1 MLYAAILVTGM
12 GKIGPNISG
21 LPEFNSKPMI
31 LALSL
36 NNATSSMSLK
46 QEGVTINFEH
56 HNNSLV

>member
-1 MLYAAILVTGM
+1 M